1 MRRLGREEHRGE
13 VVPYRELAG
22 NSEAKPDQPEV
33 STLGAE
39 IRHSVPPLNA
49 LTSIRFFAAIHVVIY
64 HLNVGQYFPNA
75 PLFDNFVASGY
86 TGVTLFFI
94 LSGFILAY
102 NYDRMKSP
110 KDFWISRF
118 ARIYPVYLLAL
129 LVGFAFT
136 FLPRTPHPNH
146 IAVRFVASLSLLQAW
161 YGPFASSFNAPAWTL
176 SVEAFFYA
184 LFPFLL
190 VGIRRTG
197 RRLFVSLCFV
207 YLAILCIPLVLM
219 RLPAIHSAGRP
230 LAAFLNTTTF
240 PIVHLPVFLIG
251 IYMGR
256 SYLRRTGP
264 RSLWPLLLGI
274 VGSLA
279 LLVVN
284 LPEQYLQVRRG
295 LLVLSYSA
303 LVYGLASVRR
313 GPLTN
318 RWMLLAGE
326 ISYSVYILQMLVFR
340 VSLGI
345 TRRYKASPLVSVS
358 LAIISLIAIS
368 YLSYRF
374 IELPARLKIRSRLT
388 HRPVP
393 LTRI

>member
-1 MRRLGREEHRGE
+1 
-13 VVPYRELAG
+13 
-22 NSEAKPDQPEV
+22 
-33 STLGAE
+33 
-39 IRHSVPPLNA
+39 
-49 LTSIRFFAAIHVVIY
+49 
-64 HLNVGQYFPNA
+64 
-75 PLFDNFVASGY
+75 
-86 TGVTLFFI
+86 
-94 LSGFILAY
+94 
-102 NYDRMKSP
+102 
-110 KDFWISRF
+110 
-118 ARIYPVYLLAL
+118 
-129 LVGFAFT
+129 
-136 FLPRTPHPNH
+136 
-146 IAVRFVASLSLLQAW
+146 
-161 YGPFASSFNAPAWTL
+161 
-176 SVEAFFYA
+176 VEAFFYA

-190 VGIRRTG
+190 VGIRRTS
-197 RRLFVSLCFV
+197 RRLFVGLCFV

-219 RLPAIHSAGRP
+219 HLPAIHNAARP
-230 LAAFLNTTTF
+230 FAVFLNTTTF

-256 SYLRRTGP
+256 SYLHRTGP
-264 RSLWPLLLGI
+264 GSFWPLASGI

-284 LPEQYLQVRRG
+284 PPEPYLQVRRG

-345 TRRYKASPLVSVS
+345 TRRYHASPLISVS

-374 IELPARLKIRSRLT
+374 VELPARLKIRSRLT